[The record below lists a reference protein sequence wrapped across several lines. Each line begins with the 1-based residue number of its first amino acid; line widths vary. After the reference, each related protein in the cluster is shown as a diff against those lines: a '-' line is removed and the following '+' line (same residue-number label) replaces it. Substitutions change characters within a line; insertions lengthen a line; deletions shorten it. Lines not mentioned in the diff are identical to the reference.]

1 MPFHMEKQ
9 YKDCL
14 TKTPITELLNT
25 AFLIRERHFGNQVTI
40 HIINNAQNGHCPEDC
55 SYCAQ
60 AKTADSKI
68 ETYGLK
74 PAEEMLEEA
83 TRAYEQGAHRYC
95 MVLSGRGPTPTKI
108 NQITDV
114 IRTIKRNHPDKEVC
128 LSAGLLN
135 DGMAVAL
142 QQAGLDRL
150 NHNINTSEDNY
161 SEICTTHTYMDRINT
176 LNSAQKA
183 GLSLCSGV
191 IVGMG
196 ESHDELIAMAL
207 KLKSLNVRSI
217 PINFLI
223 PVPGTPFENCNTLTP
238 EFCLRVLCLFRLIN
252 PDAEIRMAAGREYH
266 LRSLQ
271 VMGLYPANSL
281 FMDGYLNTVG
291 TQQFETLK
299 MIQDAGFEIES
310 NKTVDALLA
319 ELGTETTEKS
329 VTLKTK
335 DALRPVQTQRN
346 AH

>member
-1 MPFHMEKQ
+1 MIFYMK
-9 YKDCL
+9 KDYIKHL
-14 TKTPITELLNT
+14 IKTPIPELLNE
-25 AFLIRERHFGNQVTI
+25 AFLMRKKHFGNTVTI

-74 PAEEMLEEA
+74 PKEEMVNEA
-83 TRAYEQGAHRYC
+83 TRAYEQGAYRYC
-95 MVLSGRGPTPTKI
+95 MVLAGRGPTPTKI

-114 IRTIKRNHPDKEVC
+114 IRAIKYKHPDKEVC

-161 SEICTTHTYMDRINT
+161 SEICTTHTYMDRLNT

-196 ESHDELIAMAL
+196 ETHEELIAMAL
-207 KLKSLNVRSI
+207 KLNSLKVRSI

-238 EFCLRVLCLFRLIN
+238 EFCLRVLCVFRLIN

-291 TQQFETLK
+291 TQQIDTLS
-299 MIQDAGFEIES
+299 MIRDAGFEIES

-319 ELGTETTEKS
+319 EIDAEGSEKS

-335 DALRPVQTQRN
+335 KALRPVQTN
-346 AH
+346 

>member
-1 MPFHMEKQ
+1 MEKH

-114 IRTIKRNHPDKEVC
+114 IRTIKRKHPDKEVC

-223 PVPGTPFENCNTLTP
+223 PVP
-238 EFCLRVLCLFRLIN
+238 
-252 PDAEIRMAAGREYH
+252 
-266 LRSLQ
+266 
-271 VMGLYPANSL
+271 
-281 FMDGYLNTVG
+281 
-291 TQQFETLK
+291 
-299 MIQDAGFEIES
+299 
-310 NKTVDALLA
+310 
-319 ELGTETTEKS
+319 
-329 VTLKTK
+329 
-335 DALRPVQTQRN
+335 
-346 AH
+346 